1 MRTKKKYLIFTLLL
15 GSASVFSAVPE
26 RDRLRDRTIDQ
37 ARSIEHDRTRD
48 QKQERIYDKAEERR
62 INKMESTAQTQLRKK
77 DADVEVTRQLR
88 ERLMSE
94 NQLSTQAKNIQINT
108 DQDAILLEG
117 PVANREEKVRIE
129 NLARSMAGKKKVYN
143 RLTY

>member
-1 MRTKKKYLIFTLLL
+1 MQTKKKFLIFTLLL

-26 RDRLRDRTIDQ
+26 SNRQRDRTIDQ

-48 QKQERIYDKAEERR
+48 QKQERIYDKAEEKR
-62 INKMESTAQTQLRKK
+62 ISQLRKK
-77 DADVEVTRQLR
+77 DADIEVTRQLR